1 MAKGRDHRVRGFGR
15 AWAALLGVS
24 MLLACAPQEDAVFA
38 GSAGPAGS
46 AGSAGSAEV
55 QSASAEPVQG
65 QLIRIYEMVL
75 KPDATEEWSRM
86 QREEAIPAL
95 LEGGY
100 PWVDVWRAG
109 GTGNAFYRSILVPL
123 NDLSELDDL
132 EVFTRALGA
141 ERAQDLLAR
150 HRELVTSIETRIVRA
165 RPDLG
170 FGTPSAT
177 PGLGVLTTVTVANG
191 RTNEF
196 EQRLRTSVNRELQA
210 NNVASL
216 RVGQVLYG
224 GETNQYFTLLDF
236 RDRGNQRPAAGHPTA
251 LEWALGPVGV
261 AGIADEPNSPVIAV
275 KRVILRYE
283 NELSGG
289 QRSQ

>member
-1 MAKGRDHRVRGFGR
+1 MTTSRDSRIRGVAR
-15 AWAALLGVS
+15 TWAALVGIG
-24 MLLACAPQEDAVFA
+24 LLVACAQQEDAA
-38 GSAGPAGS
+38 PEG
-46 AGSAGSAEV
+46 V
-55 QSASAEPVQG
+55 QSAAAEPAEG

-75 KPDATEEWSRM
+75 KPDAGEAWTRM

-95 LEGGY
+95 IEGGY

-109 GTGNAFYRSILVPL
+109 GAGNAFYRSILVPL
-123 NDLSELDDL
+123 NDLSELDDAA
-132 EVFTRALGA
+132 VFARALGA
-141 ERAQDLLAR
+141 EGAQDLLAR

-170 FGTPSAT
+170 FGTPSET

-191 RTNEF
+191 RTQEF
-196 EQRLRTSVNRELQA
+196 EQRLRTSVSRELQV

-224 GETNQYFTLLDF
+224 GEANQYFTLLDF
-236 RDRGNQRPAAGHPTA
+236 RDTGNRRSAPGHPTA
-251 LEWALGPVGV
+251 LEWVLGPGGL
-261 AGIADEPNSPVIAV
+261 ARIADEPNSPVIAI

-283 NELSGG
+283 SELSAG
-289 QRSQ
+289 QRLQ

>member
-1 MAKGRDHRVRGFGR
+1 MTKSRGSRIRGFGL
-15 AWAALLGVS
+15 ALAALWS
-24 MLLACAPQEDAVFA
+24 MGLLVACTQQEEAAPDN
-38 GSAGPAGS
+38 
-46 AGSAGSAEV
+46 V
-55 QSASAEPVQG
+55 QSAAPEPEEG

-75 KPDATEEWSRM
+75 RPDAAEAWTRM

-95 LEGGY
+95 VKGGY

-109 GTGNAFYRSILVPL
+109 GAGNAFYRSILVPL
-123 NDLSELDDL
+123 NDLSELD
-132 EVFTRALGA
+132 ETAVFARALGA
-141 ERAQDLLAR
+141 EGAQDLLAR

-177 PGLGVLTTVTVANG
+177 PGIGVLTTVTVANG
-191 RTNEF
+191 RIQEF
-196 EQRLRTSVNRELQA
+196 EERLRTSVNRELQA

-224 GETNQYFTLLDF
+224 GESNQYFALLDF
-236 RDRGNQRPAAGHPTA
+236 PDQGDQRPAPGHPTA
-251 LEWALGPVGV
+251 LEWALGPVGL
-261 AGIADEPNSPVIAV
+261 GRIADEPNSPIIAT

-283 NELSGG
+283 SELSAG
-289 QRSQ
+289 QRGAAVEPQ